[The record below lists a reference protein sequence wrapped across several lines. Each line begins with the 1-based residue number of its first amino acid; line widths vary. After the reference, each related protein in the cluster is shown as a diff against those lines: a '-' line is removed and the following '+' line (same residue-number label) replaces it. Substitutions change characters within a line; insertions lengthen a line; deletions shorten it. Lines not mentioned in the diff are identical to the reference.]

1 MLIGLQGNGEEQ
13 VTNGLD
19 LTNPLLPRK
28 RSLNNT
34 IITIIRN
41 NMR

>member
-1 MLIGLQGNGEEQ
+1 MLTGLQGNGEEP
-13 VTNGLD
+13 VTYGLD

-34 IITIIRN
+34 IAMYN
-41 NMR
+41 QD